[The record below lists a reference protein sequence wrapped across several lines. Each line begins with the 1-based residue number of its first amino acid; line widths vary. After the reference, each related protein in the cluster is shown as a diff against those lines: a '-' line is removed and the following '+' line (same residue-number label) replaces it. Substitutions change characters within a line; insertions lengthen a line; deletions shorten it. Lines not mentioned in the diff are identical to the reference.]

1 MSLRITVLG
10 SGTVVPSNGRRATA
24 LLVEGGG
31 ERLLFDCGP
40 CVLEALEDAGTTF
53 RSIDRVF
60 VTHFHPDHTL
70 GIGHLLA
77 AINNDRTGIGDRELP
92 LYGPDDLP
100 VFMERLDTIYP
111 ALVSECGCLRLVVV
125 SGGDRPVGGEVSV
138 VAGQADHGGR
148 SALSYRVEHAGAS
161 MVYTG
166 DTAYSERVAELARGA
181 DLLVTECSFPDDQA
195 VDGHLTPSGAGRLA
209 SRAGVK
215 EVLLVHMYPLFGR
228 TDPAALV
235 RKHFDGAVTVAR
247 DGMTIDL

>member
-10 SGTVVPSNGRRATA
+10 SGTVIPSNGRRATA

-31 ERLLFDCGP
+31 ERLLFDLGP

-60 VTHFHPDHTL
+60 ITHFHPDHTL

-77 AINNDRTGIGDRELP
+77 AINNDRVGIGDRELP
-92 LYGPDDLP
+92 LYGPDGLS
-100 VFMERLDTIYP
+100 VFMERLRALYP
-111 ALVSECGCLRLVVV
+111 SLVCGDGCLRLVEV
-125 SGGDRPVGGEVSV
+125 SGGDCPVGGEVRV
-138 VAGQADHGGR
+138 VADQAIHGGR
-148 SALSYRVEHAGAS
+148 SALSYRIEHAGAS

-166 DTAYSERVAELARGA
+166 DTEYSERVAELARGV
-181 DLLVTECSFPDDQA
+181 DLLVAECSFPDDQPA
-195 VDGHLTPSGAGRLA
+195 RGHLTPSGVGRLA
-209 SRAGVK
+209 SRARVK
-215 EVLLVHMYPLFGR
+215 AVVLVHMYTLFGR

-235 RKHFDGAVTVAR
+235 RKHFGGSVTAAT